1 MKEYKIT
8 INNRTHLVVIK
19 KIQSNNAVVDV
30 DGTQI
35 NVEIESKIKR
45 HLEPLEV
52 KPNPPTTLA
61 SNSLD
66 KKRLEL
72 PSSSEVQ
79 IVAPLP
85 GMILQILVKEGE
97 KISANQIVMK
107 MEAMKMEND
116 IKSDKDGIIEK
127 IHVNQGDAILENSV
141 LISLGKV

>member
-8 INNRTHLVVIK
+8 INNKTRLVVVK
-19 KIQSNNAVVDV
+19 KIQSNNAIVEV
-30 DGTQI
+30 DGTQY

-45 HLEPLEV
+45 HLEPLDV
-52 KPNPPTTLA
+52 KPNPPTTFA
-61 SNSLD
+61 SNSID
-66 KKRLEL
+66 KKRIESS
-72 PSSSEVQ
+72 PSSEAQ

-85 GMILQILVKEGE
+85 GMIMQILVKEGD

-127 IHVNQGDAILENSV
+127 IHVNQGEAILENTV
-141 LISLGKV
+141 LISLGKI

>member
-30 DGTQI
+30 DGTQY

-45 HLEPLEV
+45 HLEPLDV

-61 SNSLD
+61 SNSVN
-66 KKRLEL
+66 KKRSASS
-72 PSSSEVQ
+72 PSSENQ

-85 GMILQILVKEGE
+85 GMIIQILVKEGE

-127 IHVNQGDAILENSV
+127 IHVNQGDAVLENTV

>member
-66 KKRLEL
+66 KKRLES

>member
-8 INNRTHLVVIK
+8 IKNRTHLVVVK
-19 KIQSNNAVVDV
+19 KIQSNNAVVEV
-30 DGTQI
+30 DGTQY

-45 HLEPLEV
+45 HLEPLDV
-52 KPNPPTTLA
+52 KPNPPTTLT

-66 KKRLEL
+66 KKRLESS
-72 PSSSEVQ
+72 PSSEAQ

-85 GMILQILVKEGE
+85 GMIMQMLVKEGD

-127 IHVNQGDAILENSV
+127 IHVNQGDAILENTV